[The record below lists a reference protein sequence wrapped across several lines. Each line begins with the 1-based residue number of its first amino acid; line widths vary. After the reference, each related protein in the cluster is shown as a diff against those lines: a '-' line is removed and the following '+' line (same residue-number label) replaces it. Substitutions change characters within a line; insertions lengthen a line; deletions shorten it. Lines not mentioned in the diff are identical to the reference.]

1 MIPGQ
6 VTLAVWYARNGRH
19 DLPWRRDRSPY
30 RVLVS
35 EFMLQQTQ
43 VERVIP
49 IFNRFV
55 ARFPSFA
62 ALAGAAPADAVREWR
77 GLGYNTRAIRLQRVA
92 AAVVERH
99 GGELPRERA
108 ALLDLPGIGAYTA
121 SAIRAFAFD
130 LDDVALDTNV
140 RRVVHRVRFGL
151 ELPIAQNERALDEAA
166 GSMLEGGGFAWN
178 SAVMDLGAAVCT
190 ARAPKCLLCPLR
202 PQCAAAPIDGATL
215 AALQLKRPQASRA
228 PFQETSRFARGRI
241 VDFLRELPPGR
252 AISLLDLHA
261 ELAPVLGSRGPAEIA
276 SLVASLE
283 RDGVVQ
289 CSDEQVRLA

>member
-202 PQCAAAPIDGATL
+202 PQCVPKHHARRSKKPAVLRADASSISCVSSRRAVRSRCSTCMPSSRPCSVHAVPRRSQVWSLRLSAMGSCNAA
-215 AALQLKRPQASRA
+215 
-228 PFQETSRFARGRI
+228 TSRC
-241 VDFLRELPPGR
+241 D
-252 AISLLDLHA
+252 
-261 ELAPVLGSRGPAEIA
+261 
-276 SLVASLE
+276 
-283 RDGVVQ
+283 
-289 CSDEQVRLA
+289 